1 MGVRRDGAA
10 RPPGLYAGA
19 RRVGSVPV
27 MRRVAVWLGLALAG
41 LALALA
47 TGWGALAVFY
57 LGPGSVALRTGLAY
71 AFAALGLGCVGA
83 LFARRTRR
91 PAAALA
97 LALGAFALFCWMRTE
112 PSNDRDWQTDV
123 AVLPYATFDGD
134 LVTVHNIRNF
144 DYRSE

>member
-1 MGVRRDGAA
+1 MGALRDGAA

-19 RRVGSVPV
+19 RGVRSVPV

-57 LGPGSVALRTGLAY
+57 LGPGSEGLRTGLAY
-71 AFAALGLGCVGA
+71 AFAALGLGCVVG

-91 PAAALA
+91 PATAGAVALA
-97 LALGAFALFCWMRTE
+97 AFALFCWVRTE
-112 PSNDRDWQTDV
+112 P
-123 AVLPYATFDGD
+123 
-134 LVTVHNIRNF
+134 
-144 DYRSE
+144 